1 MDNIFQYV
9 SKENYEKMCKTLSD
23 GDLKN
28 IYNSNG
34 IEIDLKKI
42 GKKIYKFISI
52 YGQDDVNRCIENM
65 YERRN
70 H

>member
-1 MDNIFQYV
+1 MDNIFKYV

-23 GDLKN
+23 GDLKT

-42 GKKIYKFISI
+42 GKKIYKFISV
-52 YGQDDVNRCIENM
+52 YGQDDINRCIENM